1 VKYVV
6 RFELD
11 DGRMDARVF
20 DEPDH
25 AYSYYFRLEGACLAE
40 RPARY
45 KGERVRV
52 ERAKL
57 LKVVSDDTREAHTQ
71 GLSGQGEV
79 IDDTDTELDL
89 DRELEL

>member
-25 AYSYYFRLEGACLAE
+25 AYSYYYRLEGACFAE
-40 RPARY
+40 RAARY
-45 KGERVRV
+45 KGEKVFLERV
-52 ERAKL
+52 KL
-57 LKVVSDDTREAHTQ
+57 FKVVSDDVREAHTQ

-89 DRELEL
+89 DQEMEL

>member
-1 VKYVV
+1 MKYVV

-25 AYSYYFRLEGACLAE
+25 AYSYYYRLEGACLAE
-40 RPARY
+40 RTARY
-45 KGERVRV
+45 KGEPVRLERV
-52 ERAKL
+52 KL
-57 LKVVSDDTREAHTQ
+57 LKVVSDDVRQAHTQ

-79 IDDTDTELDL
+79 IDDTETELDL
-89 DRELEL
+89 DQELEL

>member
-1 VKYVV
+1 MKYVV

-11 DGRMDARVF
+11 DGRMDCRVF
-20 DEPDH
+20 DESDH
-25 AYSYYFRLEGACLAE
+25 AYAYYFRLEGACLSD

-45 KGERVRV
+45 RNERVRI
-52 ERAKL
+52 ERVKL
-57 LKVVSDDTREAHTQ
+57 LKVAAEDVRQAHTK
-71 GLSGQGEV
+71 GLSGEGEV